1 MVQCIYVKSIIE
13 KLTFFFQRQN
23 NENNSEYL
31 YKIINDYKQKR
42 PVYEEFRNVVHGAVE
57 AVLKN
62 NHYKYQISSRT
73 KAIERL
79 EEKIIRKK
87 NDNKYYTSISDIEDL
102 VGIRVIF
109 YTEKDKN
116 RFIDEI
122 KEELSGSIKI
132 EEKNKT
138 NGYNAIHLI
147 VSFGDKRL
155 KLSEYKHFK
164 GLKSEIQL
172 TSIFHHAWAEI
183 EHDLIY
189 KDIYGLKQSD
199 PEKYFLIKDRMNNL
213 SEKYIKTAASE
224 MEEIM
229 DIIKQ

>member
-1 MVQCIYVKSIIE
+1 VKSIIE
-13 KLTFFFQRQN
+13 KLTFFFQKRN

-42 PVYEEFRNVVHGAVE
+42 PAYEEFRKVVHNAVE

-62 NHYKYQISSRT
+62 SHYKYQISSRT
-73 KAIERL
+73 KTIERL

-132 EEKNKT
+132 EAKNKI
-138 NGYNAIHLI
+138 NGYSATHLI
-147 VSFGDKRL
+147 VSFGEKRL

-189 KDIYGLKQSD
+189 KDIYELNKND
-199 PEKYFLIKDRMNNL
+199 PEKYILVKDRMTKI
-213 SEKYIKTAASE
+213 SEKYIKTAALE

-229 DIIKQ
+229 DIIKK